1 MVLVLINRTG
11 ITTKV
16 LSEEGTPD
24 SNLIKGRCCGPTVI
38 ETILFTKVITI
49 SEAGKKLLIAKA
61 HKAQIGTVLSSLMR
75 NEKNTIQP
83 ENIRIVQL

>member
-1 MVLVLINRTG
+1 M
-11 ITTKV
+11 
-16 LSEEGTPD
+16 LSEEGIPD

-61 HKAQIGTVLSSLMR
+61 HKAQIGIVFSSLR
-75 NEKNTIQP
+75 RDEKNTIKP
-83 ENIRIVQL
+83 ENNRIVQL

>member
-1 MVLVLINRTG
+1 
-11 ITTKV
+11 V

-24 SNLIKGRCCGPTVI
+24 SNLIKGKCCGPTVI

-61 HKAQIGTVLSSLMR
+61 HKTHIGTVLSVLR
-75 NEKNTIQP
+75 KAENNTIKP
-83 ENIRIVQL
+83 ENNRIVQL